1 MSDAIYTITYYR
13 ITMKTYND
21 KKLYLKASIGDS
33 CEWTFNSQDTIW
45 FETEKEA
52 QDFARKYFKKFNNYT
67 IEAFNEYM

>member
-1 MSDAIYTITYYR
+1 MWGYYDYEAMNTI
-13 ITMKTYND
+13 
-21 KKLYLKASIGDS
+21 
-33 CEWTFNSQDTIW
+33 EDTIW